1 MPVGQREIMPATP
14 AWPPK
19 STPRLYVDRE
29 LAVGAE
35 VPFDNRET
43 RYFYSVLRL
52 KEGDPVRLFDNR
64 TGEYVARLGPVASG
78 RSSARVENL
87 LAPREEVPDLWLC
100 ASPIQR
106 DNFALVAEKACE
118 LGVRKFMPVEM
129 RRSQVRQINESRL
142 VKRMIEAA
150 EQCERTSLPEVEPL
164 VRLEKLL
171 ADWPSDRTLFFCDE
185 RGGDPAPAAMAAHP
199 GPAAILIGP
208 EGGFDD
214 AENAAI
220 RALPQAVPV
229 SLGPRILR
237 AETAAISAVTLWM
250 GAVGDWR
257 AEFAGA

>member
-1 MPVGQREIMPATP
+1 MPATP

-19 STPRLYVDRE
+19 STPRLFIDHE

-35 VPFDNRET
+35 VPLDNPET
-43 RYFYSVLRL
+43 RYFFAVLRL

-78 RSSARVENL
+78 RSSARVESL
-87 LAPREEVPDLWLC
+87 LASREEVPDLWLC

-118 LGVRKFMPVEM
+118 LGVRKFVPVEM
-129 RRSQVRQINESRL
+129 RRTQVRQINAGRL

-171 ADWPSDRTLFFCDE
+171 VDWPANRTLFFCDE

-220 RALPQAVPV
+220 RALPHAVPV

-237 AETAAISAVTLWM
+237 AETAAISAITLWM
-250 GAVGDWR
+250 GTVGDWSD
-257 AEFAGA
+257 

>member
-1 MPVGQREIMPATP
+1 MPAPHQPKVP

-19 STPRLYVDRE
+19 STPRLFVDRE
-29 LAVGAE
+29 LAVGAQ
-35 VPFDNRET
+35 VALDPQQA
-43 RYFYSVLRL
+43 RYFFAVLRL
-52 KEGDPVRLFDNR
+52 KAGDVVRLFDNR
-64 TGEYVARLGPVASG
+64 TGEYLARLGE
-78 RSSARVENL
+78 RSSATVENL

-106 DNFALVAEKACE
+106 DHFALVAEKACE
-118 LGVRKFMPVEM
+118 LGVRKFVPVEM
-129 RRSQVRQINESRL
+129 RRTQVRQINSARL
-142 VKRMIEAA
+142 VNRMIEAA

-171 ADWPSDRTLFFCDE
+171 GEWPADRVLFFCDE

-199 GPAAILIGP
+199 GPAALLIGP

-237 AETAAISAVTLWM
+237 AETAAISAVALWM

>member
-1 MPVGQREIMPATP
+1 MPATP

-19 STPRLYVDRE
+19 STPRLFIDHE

-35 VPFDNRET
+35 VPLDNPET
-43 RYFYSVLRL
+43 RYFFAVLRL

-78 RSSARVENL
+78 RSSARVESL
-87 LAPREEVPDLWLC
+87 LAPREVVPDLWLC

-118 LGVRKFMPVEM
+118 LGVRKFVPVEM
-129 RRSQVRQINESRL
+129 RRTQVRQINAGRL

-171 ADWPSDRTLFFCDE
+171 VDWPANRTLFFCNE

-220 RALPQAVPV
+220 RALPHAVPV

-237 AETAAISAVTLWM
+237 AETAAISAITLWM
-250 GAVGDWR
+250 GTVGDWSD
-257 AEFAGA
+257 

>member
-1 MPVGQREIMPATP
+1 MPATP

-19 STPRLYVDRE
+19 STPRLFVDQA
-29 LAVGAE
+29 LAVGAD
-35 VPFDNRET
+35 VPLDHQQA
-43 RYFYSVLRL
+43 RYFFSVLRM
-52 KEGDPVRLFDNR
+52 KGGDIVRLFDNR
-64 TGEYVARLGPVASG
+64 TGEYLASLGD
-78 RSSARVENL
+78 RSSATVETL
-87 LAPREEVPDLWLC
+87 LAPREDVPDLWLC

-118 LGVRKFMPVEM
+118 LGVRKLVPVEM
-129 RRSQVRQINESRL
+129 RRTQVRQINAGRL

-150 EQCERTSLPEVEPL
+150 EQCERTALPDVEPL

-171 ADWPSDRTLFFCDE
+171 AGWPADRTLFFCDE
-185 RGGDPAPAAMAAHP
+185 RGGEPALAAMGAHP

-214 AENAAI
+214 GENAAI
-220 RALPQAVPV
+220 RTLPQAVPV

-250 GAVGDWR
+250 GAAGDWR